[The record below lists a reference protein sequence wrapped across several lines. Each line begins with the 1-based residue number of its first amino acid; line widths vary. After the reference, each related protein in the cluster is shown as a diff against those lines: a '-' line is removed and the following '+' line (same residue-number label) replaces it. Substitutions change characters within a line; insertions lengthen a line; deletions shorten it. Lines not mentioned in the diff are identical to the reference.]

1 MMQKAE
7 FQIVFRLLLDKS
19 KANSNYR
26 RLATEA
32 GTSIGSVHNTMQNLT
47 EKGYIVEDGK
57 KRLLRKRSSLLDR
70 WARAYADGLKERYLI
85 ARFTFLTPQV
95 KEQWRDIRLPE
106 TVSWGGEPAAA
117 LLDDYL
123 QPERWDI
130 YTADNAN
137 ALIATGRMIP
147 KADGEI
153 YVYRKF
159 WDEAGTPPVVVYADL
174 LATDNDRCREAAE
187 RILVQLRVK
196 S

>member
-26 RLATEA
+26 QLAAET
-32 GTSIGSVHNTMQNLT
+32 GTSIGSVYNTMQSLT
-47 EKGYIVEDGK
+47 EKGYVVEDGH
-57 KRLLRKRSSLLDR
+57 KRLLRKRTSLLDR
-70 WARAYADGLKERYLI
+70 WARAYADGLKERFFV

-95 KEQWRDIRLPE
+95 KESWRDIRLPE
-106 TVSWGGEPAAA
+106 NVSWGGEPAAA

-147 KADGEI
+147 KANGEI
-153 YVYRKF
+153 FVYRKF
-159 WDEAGTPPVVVYADL
+159 WAEAGTPPAVVYADL
-174 LATDNDRCREAAE
+174 LAMDNDRCREAAE
-187 RILVQLRVK
+187 RVIKVIG
-196 S
+196 

>member
-7 FQIVFRLLLDKS
+7 FQVIFRLLQDKA

-26 RLATEA
+26 QLAAET
-32 GTSIGSVHNTMQNLT
+32 GTSIGSVHNTMQGLT

-57 KRLLRKRSSLLDR
+57 KRLLRKRSALLDR
-70 WARAYADGLKERYLI
+70 WTRAYADGLKERYLI
-85 ARFTFLTPQV
+85 ARFTFLTPGV

-123 QPERWDI
+123 RPERWDV
-130 YTADNAN
+130 YVADNAN

-174 LATDNDRCREAAE
+174 LSIDNDRCREAAA
-187 RILVQLRVK
+187 RIVK
-196 S
+196 VIG

>member
-1 MMQKAE
+1 MMYKAE
-7 FQIVFRLLLDKS
+7 FQVVFRLLQDKS
-19 KANSNYR
+19 NTNLRYR
-26 RLATEA
+26 QLAAAA
-32 GTSIGSVHNTMQNLT
+32 GVSVGSVNNVMQSLM
-47 EKGYIVEDGK
+47 EKGYVVEDGK
-57 KRLLRKRSSLLDR
+57 KRLLRKRTSLLDR
-70 WARAYADGLKERYLI
+70 WTRAYADGLKERFFV

-95 KEQWRDIRLPE
+95 KECWRDIRMPE
-106 TVSWGGEPAAA
+106 NVSWGGEPAAA

-123 QPERWDI
+123 QPERWDV

-174 LATDNDRCREAAE
+174 LAMGNDRCREAAE
-187 RILVQLRVK
+187 RIIKVIGY
-196 S
+196 

>member
-7 FQIVFRLLLDKS
+7 FQIIFRLLQDKA
-19 KANSNYR
+19 KANLNYR
-26 RLATEA
+26 QLAAET
-32 GTSIGSVHNTMQNLT
+32 GTSIGSVHNTMQSLT

-57 KRLLRKRSSLLDR
+57 KRLLRKRSALLDR

-85 ARFTFLTPQV
+85 ARFTFLTPGV
-95 KEQWRDIRLPE
+95 KEQWRDIHLPE
-106 TVSWGGEPAAA
+106 NVSWGGEPAAA

-123 QPERWDI
+123 RPERWDV
-130 YTADNAN
+130 YVADNAN
-137 ALIATGRMIP
+137 ALITTGRMIP

-174 LATDNDRCREAAE
+174 LDMDNDRCREAAE
-187 RILVQLRVK
+187 RLLKVIG
-196 S
+196 

>member
-1 MMQKAE
+1 MYKAE
-7 FQIVFRLLLDKS
+7 FQVVFRLLQDKS
-19 KANSNYR
+19 NTNLRYR
-26 RLATEA
+26 QLAAAA
-32 GTSIGSVHNTMQNLT
+32 GVSVGSVNNVMQSLM
-47 EKGYIVEDGK
+47 EKGYVVEDGK
-57 KRLLRKRSSLLDR
+57 KRLLRKRTSLLDR
-70 WARAYADGLKERYLI
+70 WARAYADGLKERFFV

-95 KEQWRDIRLPE
+95 KECWRDIRMPE
-106 TVSWGGEPAAA
+106 NVSWGGEPAAA

-123 QPERWDI
+123 QPERWDV

-174 LATDNDRCREAAE
+174 LAMGNDRCREAAE
-187 RILVQLRVK
+187 RIIKVIGY
-196 S
+196 

>member
-1 MMQKAE
+1 MMYKAE
-7 FQIVFRLLLDKS
+7 FQVVFRLLQDKS
-19 KANSNYR
+19 NTNLRYR
-26 RLATEA
+26 QLAAAA
-32 GTSIGSVHNTMQNLT
+32 GVSVGSVNNVMQSLM
-47 EKGYIVEDGK
+47 EKGYVVEDGK
-57 KRLLRKRSSLLDR
+57 KRLLRKRTSLLDR
-70 WARAYADGLKERYLI
+70 WARAYADGLKERFFV

-95 KEQWRDIRLPE
+95 KECWRDIRMPE
-106 TVSWGGEPAAA
+106 NVSWGGEPAAA

-123 QPERWDI
+123 QPERWDV

-174 LATDNDRCREAAE
+174 LAMGNDRCREAAE
-187 RILVQLRVK
+187 RIIKVIGY
-196 S
+196 